1 MQAHTYN
8 SFHLRETPLIWPR
21 IYCNPSNTNK
31 CDTESVPSWKG
42 RTRISM
48 STRVRIENLTK
59 SYGKVY
65 ALDNFSLEVDP
76 GEFMVLLG
84 PSGCGKTTAVR
95 CIAGLSDPS
104 SGTIH
109 IGDQLVNGL
118 PPRDRDIAM
127 VFQNY
132 ALYPHMSVYDN
143 IAFPL
148 KMRKESKGN
157 IHEKVEKISKL
168 LEISQLIDRKPK
180 ELSGGQMQRVA
191 LGRALVREPRV
202 FLMDEPLSN
211 LDAKMRAYMRTE
223 IKKLQRKVGITTIY
237 ITHDQIEAMSMADRI
252 AIMDHGLI
260 QQVGTPQEVYSK
272 PSNTFVAGFI
282 GSPPMNFL
290 ECEVSSS
297 NSHLLFEISG
307 SLIRS
312 ESDALRNVFDQL
324 YGKEESPTKLTLGIR
339 PRDINIGS
347 DQLHSDLTIECIL
360 SFVEMLG
367 DDTVLEVNIGKNSMK
382 VLTSSMTTDTHQNLS
397 VGQRVLIG
405 ISHEKLHFFNSQTG
419 IRREGK

>member
-1 MQAHTYN
+1 
-8 SFHLRETPLIWPR
+8 
-21 IYCNPSNTNK
+21 
-31 CDTESVPSWKG
+31 
-42 RTRISM
+42 M

-59 SYGKVY
+59 NYGKVG

-95 CIAGLSDPS
+95 CIAGLTDPS

-109 IGDQLVNGL
+109 IGDQVVNGL

-148 KMRKESKGN
+148 KMRKESKKN
-157 IHEKVEKISKL
+157 IRVKVEKISSL

-191 LGRALVREPRV
+191 LGRALVREPKV

-223 IKKLQRKVGITTIY
+223 IKKLQRKMGITTIY

-260 QQVGTPQEVYSK
+260 QQVGTPIDVYSK

-290 ECEVSSS
+290 ECEVSRS
-297 NSHLLFEISG
+297 NSHLLFDISG
-307 SLIRS
+307 SLVRS
-312 ESDALRNVFDQL
+312 ESAELLNLFDRL
-324 YGKEESPTKLTLGIR
+324 YRKEELPVKVTLGIR
-339 PRDINIGS
+339 PRDISLGGI
-347 DQLHSDLTIECIL
+347 QLDSDLTMECTL
-360 SFVEMLG
+360 SFIEMLG
-367 DDTVLEVNIGKNSMK
+367 DESVLEVIISNNSMK
-382 VLTSSMTTDTHQNLS
+382 VLTSSMTIGTNQNLS
-397 VGQRVLIG
+397 VGQPVLIG
-405 ISHEKLHFFNSQTG
+405 ISHAKLHFFDSQTG
-419 IRREGK
+419 VRKDGTSAITSHE